1 MLDETKEISVKLN
14 AYELLHELFNAFSN
28 DDIADYLQSV
38 PRGWHNLLGE
48 CSELTLAEELVRRL
62 GLRDAVQTL
71 QYANEQIL
79 KNKTKQS

>member
-14 AYELLHELFNAFSN
+14 AYNLLNNFST
-28 DDIADYLQSV
+28 DEIAEYIQSE

-71 QYANEQIL
+71 QHVNEQVL
-79 KNKTKQS
+79 THKTKQS

>member
-14 AYELLHELFNAFSN
+14 AYNLLNELFNAFSK
-28 DDIADYLQSV
+28 DDIAGYLQSV

-71 QYANEQIL
+71 QHVNEEVL
-79 KNKTKQS
+79 THKTKQS